1 MRASIRALPGSLPLK
16 IQRLPSHR
24 EKYLVG
30 EFAAKRVD
38 PEGSERKHDA
48 FADVIARELHDWRDL
63 ALLWTQMTAESEW
76 PHLFSEHDAT
86 GDRRPC
92 RE

>member
-1 MRASIRALPGSLPLK
+1 MRASVRALPDALSIK
-16 IQRLPSHR
+16 VQRLPSHR

-38 PEGSERKHDA
+38 PGGSERKHDA
-48 FADVIARELHDWRDL
+48 FASVIARELHDWRDL
-63 ALLWTQMTAESEW
+63 ALLWTEMTAESEW
-76 PHLFSEHDAT
+76 PHLFSAHDAT
-86 GDRRPC
+86 GTTTP